1 MRPWRRGRGCNSAA
15 SSGPAEQT
23 PGTAVPA
30 RLRDCLSTPKQ
41 NDYQSIHTTIVGPRH
56 QRAELQIRTER
67 MHSVAEY
74 GVAAHALYKDANGG
88 SVPLGVVPSQES
100 NAYRWLRPPLGV

>member
-1 MRPWRRGRGCNSAA
+1 MVGEEIDCYRALAVVHTTWH
-15 SSGPAEQT
+15 
-23 PGTAVPA
+23 AVPG
-30 RLRDCLSTPKQ
+30 RFKDYISNPKQ

-74 GVAAHALYKDANGG
+74 GVAAHTLYGLIIGAFYL
-88 SVPLGVVPSQES
+88 P
-100 NAYRWLRPPLGV
+100 R